1 MIRLDD
7 VSRRYPGAS
16 RPALDGVSLEIQRGE
31 FVFVTGPSGAG
42 KSTLLKL
49 LYAAERPDSGDV
61 LVEGKSVVRLHP
73 RSVPFLR
80 RNLGIVFQD
89 FKLLPRRTVFD
100 NVALALEVCGQPRSV
115 IQHKVERILQRV
127 GLEGFG
133 KRLPGSLSAGEQQR
147 AAIARALV
155 NEPSIILADEPTGN
169 LDEEL
174 SKQIVSLLAELAQ
187 EKQAAVLMATHDSI
201 QVALRGFR
209 RIRLE
214 AGKVVADAP
223 ARGHLEEAEDLDEAE
238 ALSEEWDVPSSPLLR
253 GSGDAPAE
261 ARAITQPSG
270 VGIRAI
276 TDEDLAEKAETTD
289 EEAAEAPDE
298 ETAEPE
304 QAEEPDKEEEETKR
318 EDPS

>member
-7 VSRRYPGAS
+7 VSRHYPGAS

-61 LVEGKSVVRLHP
+61 LLEGKSVVRLHP

-214 AGKVVADAP
+214 AGKIVADAP
-223 ARGHLEEAEDLDEAE
+223 ARGNLDEAEDLDEAEAE

-253 GSGDAPAE
+253 GSGEAPAE

-276 TDEDLAEKAETTD
+276 TDEDLAEKAEEPD
-289 EEAAEAPDE
+289 KEKEEPDKG
-298 ETAEPE
+298 
-304 QAEEPDKEEEETKR
+304 EPDKEEEETKR